1 MQAATGSPA
10 AVPAFLL
17 LSFKEIRFY
26 KSKITFVMTL
36 QSPAS
41 FDDVLCSFSTYGM
54 SQEKDSES
62 LQL

>member
-1 MQAATGSPA
+1 
-10 AVPAFLL
+10 
-17 LSFKEIRFY
+17 
-26 KSKITFVMTL
+26 MTL

-62 LQL
+62 LQLWWVSAAQVCF